1 MLRGYIN
8 TAVALLFIGVVVA
21 IGVMIIDSVRK
32 RHSHTLYKQFLV
44 IVAIVGAAIGAV
56 VDSFVGPYLML
67 LRERLLNINLYTPI
81 IFSIVGVLI
90 MKKVIEHVDR

>member
-1 MLRGYIN
+1 MIRGYIN

-32 RHSHTLYKQFLV
+32 RRSHALYKQFLV
-44 IVAIVGAAIGAV
+44 IVAIVGATIGAL
-56 VDSFVGPYLML
+56 VDSVVGPYLVL
-67 LRERLLNINLYTPI
+67 LRERLLNINLYTPV